1 MENKHLI
8 GKVVNRKTMEG
19 AVTAVCLLLV
29 AGFFVSTR
37 VAFADNGIFGIFE
50 GMVSTIYADFMATVT
65 PMFVLAF
72 VFAIA
77 GWAVFPNKRVNEACK
92 NAAFVIVL
100 LYLVLLL
107 VVPLFSYLKGLAGG
121 ISTDLSGL

>member
-8 GKVVNRKTMEG
+8 GRVINRKTMEG
-19 AVTAVCLLLV
+19 AVTATCLLLV
-29 AGFFVSTR
+29 AGFFVSTKM
-37 VAFADNGIFGIFE
+37 AFADNGIFGIFE

-65 PMFVLAF
+65 PMFILAF
-72 VFAIA
+72 VFAIV

-92 NAAFVIVL
+92 NAALVIVL

-107 VVPLFSYLKGLAGG
+107 VVPLFSYLKGLAGD
-121 ISTDLSGL
+121 ISTDISGL

>member
-8 GKVVNRKTMEG
+8 GRVINRKTMEG
-19 AVTAVCLLLV
+19 AVTATCLLLV
-29 AGFFVSTR
+29 AGFFVSTKM
-37 VAFADNGIFGIFE
+37 AFADNGIFGILE

-65 PMFVLAF
+65 PMFILAF
-72 VFAIA
+72 VFAIV

-92 NAAFVIVL
+92 NATLVIVL

-107 VVPLFSYLKGLAGG
+107 VVPLFSYLKGLAGD
-121 ISTDLSGL
+121 ISTDISGL